1 MFSVCAKKREGTNP
15 EEKQVKEYLTV
26 GELARTFGL
35 DVQTLHFYD
44 SIGLFQ
50 PARRDPKTNYRKYR
64 FDQIYQLAS
73 IRHLRKMGYSLEDV
87 QKYLDT
93 RNPEGTL
100 ELLSKRSEEL
110 QREWAQ
116 LIRINN
122 AIHRRIEF
130 VNQRRKNIELD
141 AMETRWFPERRYI
154 PIGTE
159 EILYLEDS
167 FYFYPTIAFYEGD
180 LKYFGAYLYA
190 PADQPDMQAADLP
203 AEGASVIGAGHYLVG
218 YHKGP
223 YETIKQRIAEIR
235 ASRPELMLGARVINF
250 NIIDQFLE
258 SDNSRYITEIQ
269 IPIEE

>member
-1 MFSVCAKKREGTNP
+1 MFSVCAKKREVTSP

-73 IRHLRKMGYSLEDV
+73 IRYLRKMGYTLDDV

-93 RNPEGTL
+93 RSSEDTL
-100 ELLSKRSEEL
+100 NLLNKRSEEL

-122 AIHRRIEF
+122 AIRRKIEF
-130 VNQRRKNIELD
+130 VNQRRKDIQLDSIEIC
-141 AMETRWFPERRYI
+141 RFPERRYI

-159 EILYLEDS
+159 EILYLEDP

-180 LKYFGAYLYA
+180 LKYFGAYLYM
-190 PADQPDMQAADLP
+190 PPGRTDLQAGEIG
-203 AEGASVIGAGHYLVG
+203 AEGASIIEAGPYLVG
-218 YHKGP
+218 YHQGP
-223 YETIKQRIAEIR
+223 YETIKQRIAAIR
-235 ASRPELMLGARVINF
+235 ASHPELRLGVRVISF

-258 SDNSRYITEIQ
+258 NNSNNYITEIQ
-269 IPIEE
+269 IPIEA